1 MSEVVTNSLEKKL
14 SEVLNHELSLNEN
27 DQEEERGKTN
37 VERSLKSRH
46 LSMIALGGTIGTGL
60 FISTSVPLNE
70 AGPVNCLIAYI
81 FIASVVYSVAQSLGE
96 MATYIPVAGSFTV
109 FASRFVSP
117 SIGAASGW
125 LYWFCWA
132 IGFAIELSVIGQ
144 IIEYWTSAVPNAAW
158 IAIFFV
164 LLTVANL
171 FPVRFYGEIE
181 FWISSIKVIT
191 IMGWI
196 LYALIMVCGGGKY
209 GAFGFRYWR
218 NPGPW
223 GDGILVDNKN
233 TGRFLGWFS
242 SLINAIFSYQG
253 TELVGVSAGECE
265 NPRKTVPSAIKK
277 VFYRI
282 AIFFILS
289 LFFMGLLVPYNDPK
303 LNSETTYIAS
313 SPFVIAIQNSGT
325 PVLPDIMNAVI
336 LTTII
341 SAGNSDIY
349 IASRTLYALA
359 NDKLAPR
366 IFTLTINGI
375 PYYSVLFSS
384 LLGLLGFL
392 SLSAK
397 GLVAF
402 NWLVN
407 ISATSGLFAWVFI
420 SFSHIRFIKGLK
432 LKGIVRSEELPF
444 VAKGMPIYAWYS
456 VSVITFLIFFQGY
469 EVFVGKFSVAEFF
482 AAYISNIFFVIL
494 FVFFQFVWFRN
505 TKFLVPLEE
514 MDIDTGKMPF
524 FDYEM
529 KNETS
534 SGKQKREKLWNI
546 IA

>member
-1 MSEVVTNSLEKKL
+1 MSEDSILSPEKKSSDVLDHEVSLE
-14 SEVLNHELSLNEN
+14 EV
-27 DQEEERGKTN
+27 DQENKGKTN

-46 LSMIALGGTIGTGL
+46 MSMIALGGTIGTGL

-70 AGPVNCLIAYI
+70 AGPVNSLIAYI

-96 MATYIPVAGSFTV
+96 MATYIPIAGSFTV
-109 FASRFVSP
+109 FTSRFISP
-117 SIGAASGW
+117 SLGAASGW

-132 IGFAIELSVIGQ
+132 IGFAIELSIIGQ

-158 IAIFFV
+158 IAIFIV
-164 LLTVANL
+164 LITVANL
-171 FPVRFYGEIE
+171 FPVKYYGEIE
-181 FWISSIKVIT
+181 FWISSIKVVT
-191 IMGWI
+191 IMAWL

-253 TELVGVSAGECE
+253 TELVGVLAGECE

-282 AIFFILS
+282 VIFFILS
-289 LFFMGLLVPYNDPK
+289 IFFMGLLVPYNDPK
-303 LNSETTYIAS
+303 LNSDSTYIAS

-325 PVLPDIMNAVI
+325 AVLPGIMNAVI

-341 SAGNSDIY
+341 SAGNSDVY

-359 NDKLAPR
+359 NDNLAPK
-366 IFTLTINGI
+366 IFTLTMNGI
-375 PYYSVLFSS
+375 PYYSVLFSA
-384 LLGLLGFL
+384 LLGLLGYL
-392 SLSAK
+392 SMSAK

-432 LKGIVRSEELPF
+432 LKGIDRSEELPF
-444 VAKGMPIYAWYS
+444 VARGMPIYAWYS
-456 VSVITFLIFFQGY
+456 VAVITFLIFFQGY
-469 EVFVGKFSVAEFF
+469 AVFVGRFSVADFF

-494 FVFFQFVWFRN
+494 FVFFQFVWFRH
-505 TKFLVPLEE
+505 TKLLIPLEE
-514 MDIDTGKMPF
+514 MDLKTGTMPF
-524 FDYEM
+524 SNFEL
-529 KNETS
+529 KNSYPE
-534 SGKQKREKLWNI
+534 QKREKFWNI